1 VARVLIN
8 HYRNIAVEISRKD
21 KWSIIVTGWTP
32 TKRLR
37 LLNSEVDRE
46 WHTFDYDL
54 NRVVN
59 HMLNSTIGSI
69 EDSAVRE
76 LNLIKGEKNHG
87 E

>member
-1 VARVLIN
+1 MIN
-8 HYRNIAVEISRKD
+8 HYRNIAIEISRKD

-59 HMLNSTIGSI
+59 HMLNSTISSI

-76 LNLIKGEKNHG
+76 LNLIKGEKNRG

>member
-8 HYRNIAVEISRKD
+8 HYRNIAIEISRKD

>member
-8 HYRNIAVEISRKD
+8 HYRNIAIEISRKD

-76 LNLIKGEKNHG
+76 LNLIKGGKNHG